1 MAKSEP
7 SLFKQPITYILL
19 AFVIFSFSASIINPL
34 FEATDE
40 LRHYRFVQH
49 IIQNRSLPVQ
59 GEVGC
64 SAQGHHPPLFYA
76 LGALATFWIDTGRP
90 VCSQLEDNPFWQ
102 YRYWEVGDDNKNLY
116 LHTSAEAFPWY
127 GEALAAHIVRGV
139 NVLLGAAVV
148 YLTWLLGRRLWPE
161 RPYLAV
167 GAAAFVAFNP
177 MFVYMAGAINNDV
190 IAALAGTAVLL
201 ACVQLVQSEAGLT
214 RRWGITLGLLF
225 GVALLSKFNLAAVA
239 LLIETAVTWAA
250 WRKKQWGLW
259 LEANLLITAFT
270 LLLAGWWFM
279 RNQLLYGEPTGFQ
292 RLTELWGVRN
302 PADSFGVAIFELP
315 YTWTSLWGRF
325 GYGQVPLP
333 ETIYL
338 GLRWLVGLGL
348 LGLIWRFWPFGRS
361 FSPSSQPSPSRE
373 KEQISLLR
381 IGGGLGRGSVLPLAL
396 LALNVLLFFGV
407 VFNYLLVSPA
417 GAMGRFFFPALP
429 ALALLTFYGLSAWG
443 DLLWPGRGGKALAI
457 AVNVGMAGLT
467 AVALFG
473 YLAAAYAHP
482 DEFNVETAVPN
493 PTNAQ
498 FDSFV
503 VLRGYEVSSDSLQ
516 PGGVLTVDLY
526 WEVLGQPPGNF
537 LLFVH
542 LIDEATGTLI
552 AQRDTHPGLGNF
564 PSSQWQPGDRFI
576 ESIRLHASETMYTPS
591 SASLQIGLYAPG
603 EGGYRLG
610 IADANGNFVGDA
622 LILDE
627 IAIAEVDNWREDE
640 ATFPNLLNQNFFNDV
655 RLVGYEYSARM
666 VQPGE
671 PLEVTLYWEALR
683 DAPPDYL
690 VEVSLCE
697 LPCPE
702 WKPPLETAVSPPV
715 AAPTS
720 SWQDGQLVT
729 DSHILDLDFDLP
741 PGSYGIHVALID
753 AVTKEPQNIIAED
766 GHYIDDRLL
775 LSDVRV
781 QP

>member
-1 MAKSEP
+1 MASVAEKRAW
-7 SLFKQPITYILL
+7 FRQPIALILL
-19 AFVIFSFSASIINPL
+19 AFVVLSFSASVINPL

-49 IIQNRSLPVQ
+49 IVQLKSLPVQ

-64 SAQGHHPPLFYA
+64 SAQGHHPPLFYT
-76 LGALATFWIDTGRP
+76 LGAVATFWIDTGRE

-127 GEALAAHIVRGV
+127 GEALAAHIVRGL
-139 NVLLGAAVV
+139 NVLIGAGVV
-148 YLTWLLGRRLWPE
+148 FLTWLIGRKVWPK

-177 MFVYMAGAINNDV
+177 MFVYMSGSINNDV
-190 IAALAGTAVLL
+190 MAALSGTAVTL
-201 ACVQLVQSEAGLT
+201 ACVQLVQSEAGLS
-214 RRWGITLGLLF
+214 RRWGIGLGLLF
-225 GVALLSKFNLAAVA
+225 GVALLSKFNLAALA
-239 LLIETAVTWAA
+239 LLIETTVTWVA
-250 WRKKQWGLW
+250 WRKKQWRLW
-259 LEANLLITAFT
+259 LEANLLIVAFT
-270 LLLAGWWFM
+270 LLLAGWWFG
-279 RNQLLYGEPTGFQ
+279 RNQILYGEPTGFQ

-333 ETIYL
+333 DPIYL

-348 LGLIWRFWPFGRS
+348 LGLPLRLWRRTAV
-361 FSPSSQPSPSRE
+361 
-373 KEQISLLR
+373 EQAVPLMALA
-381 IGGGLGRGSVLPLAL
+381 VLT
-396 LALNVLLFFGV
+396 LNAILFFGV

-429 ALALLTFYGLSAWG
+429 ALALLTFYGLAVWL
-443 DLLWPGRGGKALAI
+443 DLLWPPKRIANLESPVSGLAI
-457 AVNVGMAGLT
+457 LLNLGMAALT
-467 AVALFG
+467 VIALFG
-473 YLAAAYAHP
+473 YLAAAFAP
-482 DEFNVETAVPN
+482 PEEFGVDTAVAN
-493 PTNAQ
+493 SVDAQ

-503 VLRGYEVSSDSLQ
+503 VLRGYELDSTILQ
-516 PGGVLTVDLY
+516 PGGLLTLDLY
-526 WEVLGQPPGNF
+526 WEVIGQPPGNF

-542 LIDEATGTLI
+542 LIDDATGTLI
-552 AQRDTHPGLGNF
+552 AQRDTHPGLGSL

-576 ESIRLHASETMYTPS
+576 ESIRLHASETMYSPA

-603 EGGYRLG
+603 QDSYRLG
-610 IADANGNFVGDA
+610 IAAANGDFVGDA
-622 LILDE
+622 LPLSD
-627 IAIAEVDNWREDE
+627 IAIAPADNWRGDDQ
-640 ATFPNLLNQNFFNDV
+640 TFPNLLNQNFFNDL
-655 RLVGYEYSARM
+655 RLTGYEYGKRTL
-666 VQPGE
+666 QPGE
-671 PLEVTLYWEALR
+671 PLAVTFYWEALR

-690 VEVSLCE
+690 VELSLCE

-702 WKPPLETAVSPPV
+702 WAPPLVTAVSQPQGD
-715 AAPTS
+715 PTS
-720 SWQDGQLVT
+720 SWQTGQIVP
-729 DSHILDLDFDLP
+729 DPHILQLDPNLP

-753 AVTKEPQNIIAED
+753 AMTKEPQNIVAED

>member
-1 MAKSEP
+1 MEAPKR
-7 SLFKQPITYILL
+7 SLLKQPITIILL
-19 AFVIFSFSASIINPL
+19 AFVFFSFSSSVINPL

-49 IIQNRSLPVQ
+49 IVQLKRLPVQ

-76 LGALATFWIDTGRP
+76 LGAAATFWIDTGRE
-90 VCSQLEDNPFWQ
+90 VCSQLEGNPFWQ

-116 LHTSAEAFPWY
+116 LHTSAEAFPWQ
-127 GEALAAHIVRGV
+127 GEALAVHIVRGL
-139 NVLLGAAVV
+139 NVLIGAAVV
-148 YLTWLLGRRLWPE
+148 YLTWLLGQRLWPK

-177 MFVYMAGAINNDV
+177 MFVYMAGSINNDV
-190 IAALAGTAVLL
+190 IAALVGTAVLL
-201 ACVQLVQSEAGLT
+201 ACVQLVQSEAGLS
-214 RRWGITLGLLF
+214 RRWGIVLGLLF
-225 GVALLSKFNLAAVA
+225 GLALLSKFNLAAVA
-239 LLIETAVTWAA
+239 LLIETAVTWVA
-250 WRKKQWGLW
+250 WRKKQWRLW
-259 LEANLLITAFT
+259 WEANLLIAAFT
-270 LLLAGWWFM
+270 LLLAGWWFV

-302 PADSFGVAIFELP
+302 PAESFGVAIFELP

-333 ETIYL
+333 DAIYL
-338 GLRWLVGLGL
+338 GLRWLVGIGL
-348 LGLIWRFWPFGRS
+348 LGLAVRFLPFGS
-361 FSPSSQPSPSRE
+361 KLSPSSQPSPLTE
-373 KEQISLLR
+373 KEQASPPFT
-381 IGGGLGRGSVLPLAL
+381 GRESVFPLAL
-396 LALNVLLFFGV
+396 LGLNILLFFGV

-443 DLLWPGRGGKALAI
+443 ELLWPGKGGNALAI

-473 YLAAAYAHP
+473 YLAAAFALP
-482 DEFNVETAVPN
+482 AEFNVETAVPN

-503 VLRGYEVSSDSLQ
+503 VLRGYEVSNDSLQ
-516 PGGVLTVDLY
+516 PGGVLTVDLF
-526 WEVLGQPPGNF
+526 WEVIGQPPGNY

-542 LIDEATGTLI
+542 LIDTDTGTLV

-576 ESIRLHASETMYTPS
+576 ETIRLHASETMYTPS
-591 SASLQIGLYAPG
+591 SASLQIGLYTPG
-603 EGGYRLG
+603 EAGYRLG
-610 IADANGNFVGDA
+610 IADANGNPVGDT

-627 IAIAEVDNWREDE
+627 IAVAEVDNWREDE
-640 ATFPNLLNQNFFNDV
+640 VAFPNLLNQNFFNDV
-655 RLVGYEYSARM
+655 RLVGYEYSKRM
-666 VQPGE
+666 VQTGE
-671 PLEVTLYWEALR
+671 SLEVTLYWEALR

-690 VEVSLCE
+690 VEVALCE

-702 WKPPLETAVSPPV
+702 WLPPLEAVLSPPTP
-715 AAPTS
+715 PTS
-720 SWQDGQLVT
+720 SWQNGQLVT
-729 DSHILDLDFDLP
+729 DSHILNLDSDLL

-753 AVTKEPQNIIAED
+753 AVTKEPQNIVAED